1 MAGLLARALRLA
13 ARRSPPPPLPILSAL
28 LRRPLWLPSAVAS
41 PLASSLLLPSRISEG
56 GYLPSPRDSCF
67 TGALGVLF
75 VGASRRWYRKVRR
88 SPRVRPRRTKE
99 KPLELD
105 VEICI
110 EEELPEDPQ
119 LLSIAET
126 LQMDV
131 ARAIKVAFDDIKDSE
146 YKFRDKCID
155 DVDKYEKVELS
166 LLLCND
172 KFIRKLN
179 KEWRDEDRATDVLSM
194 SQHVPELNMPTLLL
208 GDIVISVET
217 ATHQAE
223 ERGHELLDEIR
234 ILMAHGLLHLLG
246 FDHEI
251 GGEAESEMRTAEEN
265 ILRSLGWKG
274 KGLINSAQDAVA
286 DESPSAENFA
296 DITKMARKESSIE
309 CHKSKLSYIFCD
321 LDGILNSKNEITTRT
336 VEDLIEAAS
345 RGVKMVIVTGKTRS
359 GIIRALEI
367 VGFAEKVGVVSE
379 SSPGVFLQ
387 GSLVYGREGQEI
399 FKAELDQDVCRKA
412 CLYSLEHEVPLV
424 AFCGEHCLA
433 LFEHPLIESL
443 HTIHHE
449 PKAEIMP
456 SVEHILAYSSIQKLI
471 FLYTADGVFSVLH
484 PYWSEALKGRA
495 CIVQEMPDMLEIVP
509 PGISKGSGAK
519 LLLDHLGI
527 TEKE

>member
-13 ARRSPPPPLPILSAL
+13 ARRSPPPPLPIRSAL

-41 PLASSLLLPSRISEG
+41 PLSSSLLLPSRISEG
-56 GYLPSPRDSCF
+56 GSLPSPRDSCF

-75 VGASRRWYRKVRR
+75 VGTSRRWYRKARR

-166 LLLCND
+166 LLL
-172 KFIRKLN
+172 
-179 KEWRDEDRATDVLSM
+179 
-194 SQHVPELNMPTLLL
+194 LLL

-251 GGEAESEMRTAEEN
+251 GGEAESEMRRAEEN

-274 KGLINSAQDAVA
+274 KGLINSAQDAVP

-336 VEDLIEAAS
+336 VEGLIEAAS

-367 VGFAEKVGVVSE
+367 IGFAEKVGVVSE

-412 CLYSLEHEVPLV
+412 FLYSLEHEVPLV

-471 FLYTADGVFSVLH
+471 FLYTADGVSSVLH

-527 TEKE
+527 TEKEVVAIEQRE